1 MKIVCNGKPIKLELV
16 EKGRAK
22 KNNGSDIDGRG
33 GRSFLSIFR
42 RVFFFFPT
50 VSSLLLLVV
59 VGIDGGCAPSEIPPP
74 DCFRVLFF

>member
-42 RVFFFFPT
+42 RVFFSNGVLPVAVGGRRNRRGVCAVRDSAAGLFSGSFF
-50 VSSLLLLVV
+50 
-59 VGIDGGCAPSEIPPP
+59 
-74 DCFRVLFF
+74 F

>member
-22 KNNGSDIDGRG
+22 KKTTGPILMAEVDVV
-33 GRSFLSIFR
+33 SFQF
-42 RVFFFFPT
+42 FGDFFFPT